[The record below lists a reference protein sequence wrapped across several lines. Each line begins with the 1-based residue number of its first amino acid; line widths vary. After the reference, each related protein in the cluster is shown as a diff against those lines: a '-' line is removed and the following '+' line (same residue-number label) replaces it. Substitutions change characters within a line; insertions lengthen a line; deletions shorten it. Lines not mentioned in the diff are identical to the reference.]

1 MTVSGISSV
10 GSSLVAAQASLKDRQ
25 ADFQALG
32 SALNSGDLAGARK
45 AFADFLQTVPGAN
58 GVGSVTGSSPI
69 GKDLQALDSA
79 LQSGDVA
86 GAQQAFAGLQ
96 QEVQK
101 AHGHHHHRH
110 HHKTNSATDPTA
122 SSAITGSTDVTGTLG
137 STINVQ
143 G

>member
-10 GSSLVAAQASLKDRQ
+10 SPSLAAQASFQKRQ

-32 SALNSGDLAGARK
+32 SALNSGDLAGAQK
-45 AFADFLQTVPGAN
+45 AFADFLQTAPGVS
-58 GVGSVTGSSPI
+58 GVGSAPGSSPI
-69 GKDLQALDSA
+69 GQDLQALGSA

-86 GAQQAFAGLQ
+86 GAQKAFAGLQ
-96 QEVQK
+96 QELQK
-101 AHGHHHHRH
+101 AHGHHHPRH
-110 HHKTNSATDPTA
+110 HHKVSSATDPTA
-122 SSAITGSTDVTGTLG
+122 SNSITGSTDATGSLG